1 MFFLVDWISW
11 VAAFFSGNPLL
22 LVFVL
27 GLLGNILPFVP
38 TPSLLLIVLLV
49 TSPGSPFQGLG
60 LIEVASITALGAC
73 LGKLV
78 SYALG
83 YGARKAIGKTER
95 FDSIRKYLGGS
106 TFLVGLFFAATPLID
121 TAYIPLGMIRYSL
134 PKTLIA
140 LYVGK
145 FIWILSVLY
154 FSSQIGQSITQSV
167 GEGTYTGLLSLA
179 LLIPIAY
186 FLISIDWENRLLRRK
201 DTLRNRI
208 ISRIRGYLARGQ
220 TAAKATTETG
230 AAT

>member
-1 MFFLVDWISW
+1 MFFLVDWITW

-22 LVFVL
+22 LVFIL
-27 GLLGNILPFVP
+27 GLVGNILPFVP

-95 FDSIRKYLGGS
+95 FDSLRKYLGGS
-106 TFLVGLFFAATPLID
+106 TFLVGLVFAATPLID

-140 LYVGK
+140 LYAGK

-154 FSSQIGQSITQSV
+154 FSSQIGQSIAQSV

-220 TAAKATTETG
+220 TGAKATPETG
-230 AAT
+230 GPT

>member
-95 FDSIRKYLGGS
+95 FDSLRKYLGGS
-106 TFLVGLFFAATPLID
+106 TFLVGLVFAATPLID